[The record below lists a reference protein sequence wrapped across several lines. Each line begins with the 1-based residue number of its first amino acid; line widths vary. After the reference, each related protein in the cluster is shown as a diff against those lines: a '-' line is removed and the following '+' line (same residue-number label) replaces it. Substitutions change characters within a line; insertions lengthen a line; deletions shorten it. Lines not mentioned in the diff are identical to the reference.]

1 MNFKA
6 VLLLC
11 LLLFGSIST
20 IAIASLN
27 IITNSIRKA
36 TFALG
41 LGGVQPCGGDPIDDP
56 TPT

>member
-11 LLLFGSIST
+11 LLIFASVS
-20 IAIASLN
+20 AMAVASL
-27 IITNSIRKA
+27 SIVTSNVKRA

-41 LGGVQPCGGDPIDDP
+41 LGGVQPCGGDPIDNPDP
-56 TPT
+56 S